1 MNKPV
6 AIIFGV
12 GAGLSA
18 SLARLCAHEGM
29 AVALAARN
37 VDKLADLASETGGR
51 VFACDVKAAE
61 AVTGVFS
68 LVEAEMGAT
77 ELVVFNA
84 SARYRAPLTELAAD
98 HVCSALMTGAFGGFL
113 VGQAAARAMLPR
125 GHGSIFFTGAT
136 ASVKGVSGSAPF
148 AMQKFALRGLA
159 QSMAREFQP
168 QGLHITHFVIDGGI
182 ASTVSKPD
190 DTGPPDRW
198 LDPDAIARTYLD
210 VHRQHRSAWT
220 SEVELRP
227 WVEKF

>member
-1 MNKPV
+1 
-6 AIIFGV
+6 
-12 GAGLSA
+12 
-18 SLARLCAHEGM
+18 M
-29 AVALAARN
+29 AVALAARD

-51 VFACDVKAAE
+51 VFACDVKSAE
-61 AVTGVFS
+61 AVNGVFNR
-68 LVEAEMGAT
+68 VEAEIGAT
-77 ELVVFNA
+77 DLVVFNA

-98 HVCSALMTGAFGGFL
+98 RVCSALMTGAFGGFL

-168 QGLHITHFVIDGGI
+168 QGLHIAHFVIDGGI
-182 ASTVSKPD
+182 ASGLSKSD
-190 DTGPPDRW
+190 ETGTPDRW